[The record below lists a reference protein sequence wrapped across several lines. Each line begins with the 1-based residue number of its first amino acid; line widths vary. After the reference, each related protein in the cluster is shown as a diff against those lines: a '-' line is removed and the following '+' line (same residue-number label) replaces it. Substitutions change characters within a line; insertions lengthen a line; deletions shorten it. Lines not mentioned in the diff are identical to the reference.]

1 MKLEILHT
9 DETRYSKSEIDIY
22 CRQCKGTLADIIHIC
37 EKRLVTQCRNCHVV
51 CEIETQAKVSRV
63 E

>member
-22 CRQCKGTLADIIHIC
+22 CRQCHGTLADIIHIC
-37 EKRLVTQCRNCHVV
+37 ENRLVTQCRNCYAV
-51 CEIETQAKVSRV
+51 CEIETEAKVV
-63 E
+63 EQ